1 LRTLGL
7 VALLALVLPA
17 AAGAA
22 TTRLDRNGTVVQD
35 GRKVFP
41 IVLAKGPPAGGF
53 ATVAAAG
60 VTTLKVGPSG
70 FWTDDDV
77 AATIEANRAAAASGL
92 TTWVN
97 LSSFGSARPGNTAEW
112 ALRDLVG
119 SLTADPSASA
129 ISLWKGVD
137 EPQRYRIGSA
147 RLRFPYC
154 LLTGRGDRRWCAG
167 RRPVDRSRLL
177 VTVQAPRAGVWS
189 LRPYSAVSDV
199 HGVNSYPIAI
209 GDPDPPLD
217 DVGAWTNVLRLATPN
232 RAVWTTLQ
240 ICWSWSY
247 DAAGNVVLPTFEQER
262 FMVYD
267 AILNGA
273 RALAFYGGQNP
284 RCWGQLDQAG
294 GWNWTFWGRVLGPLV
309 REVGASSPI
318 APALVS
324 PGSTRVLRTSDL
336 TARAMSRRGAGG
348 DLWVIAVKSGSD
360 GGPVTIAGLPDWA
373 SAASVYGEGREVT
386 AAGGVLTDGF
396 DRWGVHVYRF
406 RKPAASLLG
415 AEGCPANVANGL
427 RTVGSARQLITVQ
440 ATRYRTTSASLRLWR
455 RQGNCWVSAAGPWT
469 ARVGWNGLSDGRREG
484 DGTTPTG
491 VYPIGRTMY
500 GNDANPG
507 VRYRYRRLRCGDWW
521 NEDPRSPTYNSF
533 QHVPCGVRPPFR
545 TTTPGLWEERMV
557 YRHFAVI
564 EYNMRP
570 VVPGRGSGIFLHVE
584 RKPRTNGCVSIPYA
598 RLVSTLRWL
607 DPTKRPLIAIG
618 TAETFRRL

>member
-1 LRTLGL
+1 
-7 VALLALVLPA
+7 VLPS

-22 TTRLDRNGTVVQD
+22 ATRLDRQGTVVQD
-35 GRKVFP
+35 GKKVFP
-41 IVLAKGPPAGGF
+41 IVLAKGPPADGF

-60 VTTLKVGPSG
+60 VTALKVGPAG
-70 FWTDDDV
+70 AWTDDDV
-77 AATIEANRAAAASGL
+77 AATIEANRLAAASGL

-97 LSSFGSARPGNTAEW
+97 LSSFGSLRPGNAGEW
-112 ALRDLVG
+112 ALRDVVR
-119 SLTADPSASA
+119 SLTADPSGAA

-137 EPQRYRIGSA
+137 EPQRFRIASA

-154 LLTGRGDRRWCAG
+154 LLTGRGDRSWCAG
-167 RRPVDRSRLL
+167 RRPLDRSRLL

-199 HGVNSYPIAI
+199 HGVNSYPVAI
-209 GDPDPPLD
+209 GDPDPRLD
-217 DVGAWTNVLRLATPN
+217 EVGAWTNVLRLATPN

-262 FMVYD
+262 FMAYD

-284 RCWGQLDQAG
+284 KCWGQLDHAA

-309 REVGASSPI
+309 RELGASSPI
-318 APALVS
+318 APALVN

-336 TARAMSRRGAGG
+336 ASRAISRRGADGE
-348 DLWVIAVKSGSD
+348 LWVIAVK
-360 GGPVTIAGLPDWA
+360 GGGDVSPVTISGLPDWA
-373 SAASVYGEGREVT
+373 RSASVYGEDREVT
-386 AAGGVLTDGF
+386 AAAGAFTDGF
-396 DRWGVHVYRF
+396 ERWGVHVYRF
-406 RKPAASLLG
+406 RKPAARLLG
-415 AEGCPANVANGL
+415 RASCAADVANRL
-427 RTVGSARQLITVQ
+427 RTVGAARQLITVQ
-440 ATRYRTTSASLRLWR
+440 AVRYRTTSASLRLWR
-455 RQGNCWVSAAGPWT
+455 RQGDCWVAAGGPWT
-469 ARVGWNGLSDGRREG
+469 ARVGWNGLSDSRREG

-500 GNDANPG
+500 GKDPNPG
-507 VRYRYRRLRCGDWW
+507 VRFRYRRLRCGDWW

-533 QHVPCGVRPPFR
+533 QHVACGARPPFR
-545 TTTPGLWEERMV
+545 TTTPGLWEERTV

-570 VVPGRGSGIFLHVE
+570 IVPGRGSGIFLHVE
-584 RKPRTNGCVSIPYA
+584 RKPRTNGCVSIPYG
-598 RLVSTLRWL
+598 RLVATLRWL
-607 DPTKRPLIAIG
+607 DPAKRPMIAIG
-618 TAETFRRL
+618 SAETFRRL